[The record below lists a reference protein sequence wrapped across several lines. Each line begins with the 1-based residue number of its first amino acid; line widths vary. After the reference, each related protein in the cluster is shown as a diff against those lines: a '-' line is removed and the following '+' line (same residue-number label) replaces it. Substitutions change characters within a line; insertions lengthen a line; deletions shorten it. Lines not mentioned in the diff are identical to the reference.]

1 MFKSVALLIFDA
13 KYIKK
18 RLKTSR
24 IIIILFLLCS
34 ISTISIAQRQK
45 PAAPIP
51 AAHLTYKYVDYLKN
65 KRVAMLVNQS
75 STIGNTHLVDTFI
88 RLGIEVKKIFCP
100 EHGFRG
106 NVDAGEHVE
115 NGIDSATKIPLISLY
130 GNHKKPS
137 AKELENI
144 DVVVFDV
151 QDVGV
156 RFYTYLSTLHY
167 VMEACAENKVRLIVL
182 DRPNPNGY
190 YVDGPVLQKE
200 HRSFVGLHP
209 VPIVYGMTIGEYA
222 KMINGE
228 LWLNNKLKCYLK
240 VVKLEAYTHESKY
253 TLPIKPSPNL
263 ADQDAITL
271 YPSLCLFEGTNISVG
286 RGTYEP
292 FKMIGHPDLS
302 TKYSFSFSPQAIDG
316 MSKNPPYINQTCYG
330 LDLRNYV
337 NDSTQN
343 LKQLNISW
351 LIEMY
356 NAAPEKDNFFNAFF
370 EKLAGNDVL
379 RKQIIA
385 GKTEQEIRAS
395 WENEL
400 LAFKK
405 IREKYLLYK

>member
-1 MFKSVALLIFDA
+1 MLNIL
-13 KYIKK
+13 KK

-24 IIIILFLLCS
+24 IIIILLLLSS
-34 ISTISIAQRQK
+34 ISNVNLAQRQK
-45 PAAPIP
+45 PLGPIP
-51 AAHLTYKYVDYLKN
+51 AAHLTYKYIDYLKN

-75 STIGNTHLVDTFI
+75 STIAATHLVDTFI
-88 RLGIEVKKIFCP
+88 SLGIDVKKIFCP

-106 NVDAGEHVE
+106 NIDAGEHVE
-115 NGIDSATKIPLISLY
+115 NTIDSATKIPLISLY

-137 AKELENI
+137 SKDLENI
-144 DVVVFDV
+144 DVVVFDI

-156 RFYTYLSTLHY
+156 RFYTYLTTLHY

-190 YVDGPVLQKE
+190 YVDGPVMQKE
-200 HRSFVGLHP
+200 HTSFVGLHP

-240 VVKLEAYTHESKY
+240 VIKLEAYTHESRY
-253 TLPIKPSPNL
+253 TLPVKPSPNL
-263 ADQDAITL
+263 VDQDAITL
-271 YPSLCLFEGTNISVG
+271 YPSLCLFEGTNISLG
-286 RGTYEP
+286 RGTYDP
-292 FKMIGHPDLS
+292 FKIIGHPNLAD
-302 TKYSFSFSPQAIDG
+302 KYSFSFTPQSIEG
-316 MSKNPPYINQTCYG
+316 MSKNPPHLNKTCYG
-330 LDLRNYV
+330 IDLRNYV

-343 LKQLNISW
+343 LRQINIGW

-356 NAAPEKDNFFNAFF
+356 NASPDKDKFFNSFF
-370 EKLAGNDVL
+370 EKLVGNDVL

-400 LAFKK
+400 VAFKK
-405 IREKYLLYK
+405 MREKYLLYK